1 MDSFEV
7 GGKQYQVVVTHEDGR
22 ADLAIRCE
30 GLRIAALHFD
40 EQGVSSVMIEQCLV
54 VARRPQ

>member
-22 ADLAIRCE
+22 AELAVCCDGSHVASLLI
-30 GLRIAALHFD
+30 D
-40 EQGVSSVMIEQCLV
+40 ERGVSSVILEQCLV
-54 VARRPQ
+54 VARR

>member
-22 ADLAIRCE
+22 AELSVRCE
-30 GLRIAALHFD
+30 GSHIASLLID
-40 EQGVSSVMIEQCLV
+40 ERGVCSVVMEQCLV
-54 VARRPQ
+54 VARR

>member
-22 ADLAIRCE
+22 TDLAIRCE

-54 VARRPQ
+54 VARR